1 MNGAED
7 DDGTACRRCE
17 RLETGGG
24 VAEESC
30 DSILPYP
37 EKSRVGGGE
46 LDIGRGSVEP
56 RRARSGSGVLVE
68 AADGAVLYFEKSGI
82 CDDGSVTGLSK
93 GCNSA
98 TWYHSSTTSTSVG
111 GLGVCT
117 AINEQS

>member
-1 MNGAED
+1 MNSAED

-24 VAEESC
+24 VAEE
-30 DSILPYP
+30 
-37 EKSRVGGGE
+37 SRVGGGE